1 MPYSSTRPCERANRG
16 RGTISGL
23 FYVRGA
29 APLNLPDRA
38 GKRSE
43 TERNLETG
51 ASMEKTIERTDLI
64 RWDLSILY
72 ADITDPRLDSDLKDL
87 TAMAR
92 HFSVT
97 YKGKLAE
104 LLGAAIRDYSEIEML
119 SGKINSYLFLREST
133 DLTNAAI
140 KAKHAAF
147 QRELSA
153 VRGEHLTF
161 FELEL
166 VQLTDDTL
174 KTFYERDPVVIKH
187 RPWIEHIR
195 TFKPHFLTE
204 PVESAL
210 VKRSPFNSGSWSDF
224 FDEVEADLNFEFRG
238 ATKNLTEMMH
248 LIAES
253 KDGAERAE
261 ALQCVNSGLVG
272 PFAKYSAQTLY
283 MVAGLKAVED
293 KERGYAHPMDLRNK
307 ANRIPDSV
315 VNVLHNAV
323 TTLGG
328 SLTRRYYKLKARHL
342 GLTLLRWSDRN
353 APMPFA
359 DTTMIPFDEAAGI
372 VTNSYESF
380 SPTLTTVVKSFF
392 ADRRIDVPVVK
403 EKRSGAFNSSHV
415 LPGGKPVS
423 FTLMNYLG
431 SNRDVMTLAHE
442 LGHGVH
448 GILAG
453 EAQGPLMFHAPIAYC
468 ETASVFGEMTTFTF
482 LKNRLVRSGDNS
494 SLLALIMAKIDST
507 INTVVR
513 QIGFSN
519 FERRLHG
526 MDESYA
532 VWKEPL
538 KRSVEELDA
547 IWLKTAQEL
556 YGKQGEIFTYE
567 NSEHLWAYIP
577 HFHSPFYVYGYA
589 FGELLTQSLF
599 AQRQRLGAKFEPL
612 YLDLLRSGA
621 TKDVVELLAPF
632 GLDARN
638 EAFWRDGITVSL
650 GALIEEAEQLSRQ
663 MGVI

>member
-1 MPYSSTRPCERANRG
+1 MAN
-16 RGTISGL
+16 
-23 FYVRGA
+23 
-29 APLNLPDRA
+29 
-38 GKRSE
+38 
-43 TERNLETG
+43 
-51 ASMEKTIERTDLI
+51 TIESTEQI

-72 ADITDPRLDSDLKDL
+72 TDIADPRLDSDLSEL
-87 TAMAR
+87 TAMAK
-92 HFSVT
+92 HFSLT

-104 LLGAAIRDYSEIEML
+104 LLGGAIRDYSEIEML
-119 SGKINSYLFLREST
+119 SGKITSYLFLREST

-140 KAKHAAF
+140 KAKHAGF

-153 VRGEHLTF
+153 LRGEHLTF

-166 VQLTDDTL
+166 VQLSDDTL
-174 KTFYERDPVVIKH
+174 KTFYARDLVVSKH

-195 TFKPHFLTE
+195 TFKRHFLTE

-210 VKRSPFNSGSWSDF
+210 MKRSPFDSSSWSDF

-238 ATKNLTEMMH
+238 GMKNLTEMMH

-253 KDGAERAE
+253 KDAAERAE
-261 ALQCVNSGLVG
+261 ALQCVNGGLAG
-272 PFAKYSAQTLY
+272 PFAKYAAQTLY

-328 SLTRRYYKLKARHL
+328 SLSRRYYKLKARHL
-342 GLTLLRWSDRN
+342 GLTVMRWSDRN

-372 VTNSYESF
+372 VTSSYESF
-380 SPTLTTVVKSFF
+380 SPTLTSVVKSFF

-423 FTLMNYLG
+423 YTLMNYLG

-453 EAQGPLMFHAPIAYC
+453 DAQGPLMFHAPIAYC

-482 LKNRLVRSGDNS
+482 LKDRLVRSGDKN

-526 MDESYA
+526 MDESYTH
-532 VWKEPL
+532 WTEPK

-556 YGKQGEIFTYE
+556 YGQEGEIFTYE

-599 AQRQRLGAKFEPL
+599 AQRQRLGARFEPL
-612 YLDLLRSGA
+612 YLELLRSGS

-638 EAFWRDGITVSL
+638 EAFWKDGITVSL
-650 GALIEEAEQLSRQ
+650 GALIEEAEQLSRA

>member
-1 MPYSSTRPCERANRG
+1 MAN
-16 RGTISGL
+16 
-23 FYVRGA
+23 
-29 APLNLPDRA
+29 
-38 GKRSE
+38 
-43 TERNLETG
+43 
-51 ASMEKTIERTDLI
+51 TIESTELT

-72 ADITDPRLDSDLKDL
+72 SDIYDPRLDSDLSAL
-87 TAMAR
+87 TDMSME
-92 HFSVT
+92 FSRK

-104 LLGAAIRDYSEIEML
+104 LLGGVIRDYAEIEML
-119 SGKINSYLFLREST
+119 SGKITSYLFLREST

-140 KAKHAAF
+140 KAKHAGF

-153 VRGEHLTF
+153 IRGEHLTF

-166 VQLTDDTL
+166 VQLGDDTL
-174 KTFYERDPVVIKH
+174 KAFYERDPVVSKH

-195 TFKPHFLTE
+195 TFKRHFLSE
-204 PVESAL
+204 PVEAAL
-210 VKRSPFNSGSWSDF
+210 VKRSPFDSSSWGDF

-238 ATKNLTEMMH
+238 GTKNLTEMMH
-248 LIAES
+248 VIAES
-253 KDGAERAE
+253 KDAAERAE
-261 ALQCVNSGLVG
+261 ALHCVNGGLAG
-272 PFAKYSAQTLY
+272 PFAKYAAQTLY

-293 KERGYAHPMDLRNK
+293 KERGYAHPMDFRNK
-307 ANRIPDSV
+307 ANRIPDAV

-328 SLTRRYYKLKARHL
+328 SLSRRYYKLKARHL
-342 GLTLLRWSDRN
+342 GLTVMRWSDRN

-359 DTTMIPFDEAAGI
+359 DTTVIPFDEAAGI
-372 VTNSYESF
+372 VTSSYESF
-380 SPTLTTVVKSFF
+380 SPTLTSIVKGFF
-392 ADRRIDVPVVK
+392 ADRRIDVPVMK

-423 FTLMNYLG
+423 YTLMNYLG

-482 LKNRLVRSGDNS
+482 LKERLIRGGDRK

-519 FERRLHG
+519 FERRIHG
-526 MDESYA
+526 MDESYTT
-532 VWKEPL
+532 WTEP
-538 KRSVEELDA
+538 KKHSIEELDA

-556 YGKQGEIFTYE
+556 YGQDGDIFTYE

-589 FGELLTQSLF
+589 FGELLTQSLY
-599 AQRQRLGAKFEPL
+599 AQRERLGVKFEPL
-612 YLDLLRSGA
+612 YLDLLRSGS

-650 GALIEEAEQLSRQ
+650 GALIEEAEQLSLN
-663 MGVI
+663 MGVK

>member
-1 MPYSSTRPCERANRG
+1 
-16 RGTISGL
+16 
-23 FYVRGA
+23 
-29 APLNLPDRA
+29 
-38 GKRSE
+38 
-43 TERNLETG
+43 
-51 ASMEKTIERTDLI
+51 MESTIESTKEI

-72 ADITDPRLDSDLKDL
+72 SDIADPRLDSDLSEL
-87 TAMAR
+87 MAMAK
-92 HFSVT
+92 HFSQT

-104 LLGAAIRDYSEIEML
+104 LLGGAIREYSEIEML
-119 SGKINSYLFLREST
+119 NGKITSYLFLREST

-153 VRGEHLTF
+153 MRGEHLTF

-166 VQLTDDTL
+166 VQLSDDTL
-174 KTFYERDPVVIKH
+174 KTFYGSDAVVAKH

-195 TFKPHFLTE
+195 TFKPHFLIE

-210 VKRSPFNSGSWSDF
+210 TKRSPFDSSSWSDF

-238 ATKNLTEMMH
+238 TSKNLTEMLH
-248 LIAES
+248 LITES
-253 KDGAERAE
+253 KDTGERSA
-261 ALQCVNSGLVG
+261 ALKSVNDGLAG
-272 PFAKYSAQTLY
+272 PFAKYAAQTLY
-283 MVAGLKAVED
+283 VVAGLKAVGD
-293 KERGYAHPMDLRNK
+293 KERGYAHPMEVRNK

-315 VNVLHNAV
+315 VHVLHNAV

-328 SLTRRYYKLKARHL
+328 SLTRRYYQLKARHL
-342 GLTLLRWSDRN
+342 GLPVLRWSDRN

-359 DTTMIPFDEAAGI
+359 DTTMIPFREAADI
-372 VTNSYESF
+372 VTTSYESF
-380 SPTLTTVVKSFF
+380 SPTLTALVKTFF
-392 ADRRIDVPVVK
+392 TDRRIDVPVVK

-423 FTLMNYLG
+423 YTLLNYLG

-482 LKNRLVRSGDNS
+482 LKDRLVRSGDKH
-494 SLLALIMAKIDST
+494 SLLALIMSKIDST

-526 MDESYA
+526 MDDSYA
-532 VWKEPL
+532 TWTAPT

-556 YGKQGEIFTYE
+556 YGAEGEIFTYE
-567 NSEHLWAYIP
+567 NCSHLWAYIP

-612 YLDLLRSGA
+612 YLDLLRSGS

-632 GLDARN
+632 DLDARN
-638 EAFWRDGITVSL
+638 EAFWKDGITVSL
-650 GALIEEAEQLSRQ
+650 GALIEEAEQLSRA

>member
-1 MPYSSTRPCERANRG
+1 MVKE
-16 RGTISGL
+16 
-23 FYVRGA
+23 
-29 APLNLPDRA
+29 
-38 GKRSE
+38 
-43 TERNLETG
+43 
-51 ASMEKTIERTDLI
+51 
-64 RWDLSILY
+64 
-72 ADITDPRLDSDLKDL
+72 
-87 TAMAR
+87 
-92 HFSVT
+92 FSLT

-104 LLGAAIRDYSEIEML
+104 LLGGAIQDYAEIEML
-119 SGKINSYLFLREST
+119 SGKITSYLFLREST

-140 KAKHAAF
+140 KARHAGF

-153 VRGEHLTF
+153 IRGEHLTF

-166 VQLTDDTL
+166 VQLGDDTL
-174 KTFYERDPVVIKH
+174 KAFYGRDPVVSKH

-195 TFKPHFLTE
+195 TFKRHFLSE
-204 PVESAL
+204 PVEAAL
-210 VKRSPFNSGSWSDF
+210 VKRSPFDSSSWGDF

-238 ATKNLTEMMH
+238 GTKNLTEMMH
-248 LIAES
+248 VIAES
-253 KDGAERAE
+253 KDAAERAE
-261 ALQCVNSGLVG
+261 ALCCVNGGLAG
-272 PFAKYSAQTLY
+272 PFAKYAAQTLY

-293 KERGYAHPMDLRNK
+293 KERGYAHPMDFRNK
-307 ANRIPDSV
+307 ANRIPDAV

-328 SLTRRYYKLKARHL
+328 SLSRRYYKLKARHL
-342 GLTLLRWSDRN
+342 GLTVMRWSDRN

-359 DTTMIPFDEAAGI
+359 DTTVIPFDEAAGI
-372 VTNSYESF
+372 VTGSYESF
-380 SPTLTTVVKSFF
+380 SPTLTSIVKGFF
-392 ADRRIDVPVVK
+392 ADRRIDVPVMK

-423 FTLMNYLG
+423 YTLMNYLG

-448 GILAG
+448 GMLAG

-482 LKNRLVRSGDNS
+482 LKERLIRGGDRK

-519 FERRLHG
+519 FERRIHG
-526 MDESYA
+526 MDESYTT
-532 VWKEPL
+532 WTEP
-538 KRSVEELDA
+538 KKHSVEELDA
-547 IWLKTAQEL
+547 IWLRTAQEL
-556 YGKQGEIFTYE
+556 YGQDGDIFTYE

-589 FGELLTQSLF
+589 FGELLTQSLY
-599 AQRQRLGAKFEPL
+599 AQRERLGVKFEPL
-612 YLDLLRSGA
+612 YLDLLRSGS

-650 GALIEEAEQLSRQ
+650 GALIEEAEQLSLN
-663 MGVI
+663 MGVK

>member
-1 MPYSSTRPCERANRG
+1 
-16 RGTISGL
+16 
-23 FYVRGA
+23 
-29 APLNLPDRA
+29 
-38 GKRSE
+38 
-43 TERNLETG
+43 
-51 ASMEKTIERTDLI
+51 MEKTVESTELI

-72 ADITDPRLDSDLKDL
+72 TDINDPRLDADLREL
-87 TAMAR
+87 TAMAK
-92 HFSVT
+92 HFSET
-97 YKGKLAE
+97 YKGKLADS
-104 LLGAAIRDYSEIEML
+104 LGGAIRDYSEIEML

-153 VRGEHLTF
+153 IRGEHLTF

-166 VQLTDDTL
+166 VQLTEETL
-174 KTFYERDPVVIKH
+174 KTFYERDAVVSKH

-195 TFKPHFLTE
+195 TFKRHFLSE

-210 VKRSPFNSGSWSDF
+210 VKRSPFDSSAWADF

-238 ATKNLTEMMH
+238 SAKNLTEMMH

-253 KDGAERAE
+253 KDAAERAE
-261 ALQCVNSGLVG
+261 ALQTVNSGLAG

-328 SLTRRYYKLKARHL
+328 TLTRRYYKLKARHL
-342 GLTLLRWSDRN
+342 GLTVMRWSDRN

-359 DTTMIPFDEAAGI
+359 DMTMIPFDEAAAI
-372 VTNSYESF
+372 VKGSYESF
-380 SPTLTTVVKSFF
+380 SPTLTSLVKGFF
-392 ADRRIDVPVVK
+392 ADRRIDVPVAK

-482 LKNRLVRSGDNS
+482 LKERLIRAGDKQ

-526 MDESYA
+526 MDESYTT
-532 VWKEPL
+532 WSEPK

-556 YGKQGEIFTYE
+556 YGKEGEIFTYE

-589 FGELLTQSLF
+589 FGELLTQSLY

-612 YLDLLRSGA
+612 YLELLRSGA

-638 EAFWRDGITVSL
+638 EAFWKDGITVSL
-650 GALIEEAEQLSRQ
+650 GALIEEAEQLSRG

>member
-1 MPYSSTRPCERANRG
+1 MTN
-16 RGTISGL
+16 
-23 FYVRGA
+23 
-29 APLNLPDRA
+29 
-38 GKRSE
+38 
-43 TERNLETG
+43 
-51 ASMEKTIERTDLI
+51 TIESTDLI

-72 ADITDPRLDSDLKDL
+72 ADIADPRLDSDLSAL
-87 TAMAR
+87 TAMAK
-92 HFSVT
+92 HFSLT

-104 LLGAAIRDYSEIEML
+104 LLGGAIRDYSEIEML
-119 SGKINSYLFLREST
+119 SGKITSYLFLREST

-153 VRGEHLTF
+153 IRGEHLTF

-166 VQLTDDTL
+166 VQLGDDTV
-174 KTFYERDPVVIKH
+174 KTFYERDPVVSKH

-195 TFKPHFLTE
+195 TFKRHFLTE

-210 VKRSPFNSGSWSDF
+210 VKRSPFDSSSWSDF

-238 ATKNLTEMMH
+238 AMKNLTEMMH

-253 KDGAERAE
+253 KDAAARADG
-261 ALQCVNSGLVG
+261 LKCVNQGIAG

-293 KERGYAHPMDLRNK
+293 KERGYPPQMALRNK

-315 VNVLHNAV
+315 VAVLHNAV

-328 SLTRRYYKLKARHL
+328 TLTRRYYKLKARHL
-342 GLTLLRWSDRN
+342 GLGVMRWSDRN

-359 DTTMIPFDEAAGI
+359 DTTRIPFDEAAGI
-372 VTNSYESF
+372 VKSSYESF
-380 SPTLTTVVKSFF
+380 SPTLTALVKTFF
-392 ADRRIDVPVVK
+392 TDRRIDVPVVK

-415 LPGGKPVS
+415 LPGGKAVS
-423 FTLMNYLG
+423 YTLLNYLG

-482 LKNRLVRSGDNS
+482 LKDRLFRSGDKP

-526 MDESYA
+526 MEESYTT
-532 VWKEPL
+532 WTEPK

-556 YGKQGEIFTYE
+556 YGKEGEIFTYE

-589 FGELLTQSLF
+589 FGELLPQSLF
-599 AQRQRLGAKFEPL
+599 AQRQRLGANFEPL
-612 YLDLLRSGA
+612 YLELLRSGA

-632 GLDARN
+632 GLEARN
-638 EAFWRDGITVSL
+638 EAFWKDGITVSL
-650 GALIEEAEQLSRQ
+650 GALIEEAEQLSRA

>member
-1 MPYSSTRPCERANRG
+1 MAN
-16 RGTISGL
+16 
-23 FYVRGA
+23 
-29 APLNLPDRA
+29 
-38 GKRSE
+38 
-43 TERNLETG
+43 
-51 ASMEKTIERTDLI
+51 TIESTDLT
-64 RWDLSILY
+64 RWDLTILY
-72 ADITDPRLDSDLKDL
+72 SDINDPRLDSDLSAL
-87 TAMAR
+87 TAMVKE
-92 HFSVT
+92 FSHT

-104 LLGAAIRDYSEIEML
+104 LLGGAIQHYAEIEML
-119 SGKINSYLFLREST
+119 SGKITSYLFLREST

-140 KAKHAAF
+140 KAKHAGF
-147 QRELSA
+147 QRQLSA
-153 VRGEHLTF
+153 IRGEHLTF

-166 VQLTDDTL
+166 VQLGDNIL
-174 KTFYERDPVVIKH
+174 KAFYERNPIVSKH

-195 TFKPHFLTE
+195 TFKRHFLSE
-204 PVESAL
+204 PVEAAL
-210 VKRSPFNSGSWSDF
+210 VKRSPFDSSSWGDF

-248 LIAES
+248 AIAES
-253 KDGAERAE
+253 KDAAERAE
-261 ALQCVNSGLVG
+261 ALHCVNGGLAG
-272 PFAKYSAQTLY
+272 PFAKYAAQTLY

-293 KERGYAHPMDLRNK
+293 KERGYAHPMDFRNK
-307 ANRIPDSV
+307 ANRIPDAV
-315 VNVLHNAV
+315 VSVLHNAV

-328 SLTRRYYKLKARHL
+328 TLSRRYYKLKMRHL
-342 GLTLLRWSDRN
+342 GLTVLRWSDRN

-359 DTTMIPFDEAAGI
+359 DTTVIPFDEAAGI
-372 VTNSYESF
+372 VTSSYESF
-380 SPTLTTVVKSFF
+380 SPTLTSIVKGFF
-392 ADRRIDVPVVK
+392 ADHRIDVPVMK

-423 FTLMNYLG
+423 YTLMNYLG

-468 ETASVFGEMTTFTF
+468 ETASVFGEMTTFMF
-482 LKNRLVRSGDNS
+482 LKERLIRAGDRK

-519 FERRLHG
+519 FERRIHG
-526 MDESYA
+526 MDESYTT
-532 VWKEPL
+532 WTEP
-538 KRSVEELDA
+538 KKHSVEELDA

-556 YGKQGEIFTYE
+556 YGQDGDIFTYE

-589 FGELLTQSLF
+589 FGELLTQSLY
-599 AQRQRLGAKFEPL
+599 AQRERLGASFEPL
-612 YLDLLRSGA
+612 YLDLLRSGS

-638 EAFWRDGITVSL
+638 EAFWRDGITISL
-650 GALIEEAEQLSRQ
+650 GALIEEAEQLSLN
-663 MGVI
+663 MGVR

>member
-1 MPYSSTRPCERANRG
+1 MAN
-16 RGTISGL
+16 
-23 FYVRGA
+23 
-29 APLNLPDRA
+29 
-38 GKRSE
+38 
-43 TERNLETG
+43 
-51 ASMEKTIERTDLI
+51 TIESTDEV
-64 RWDLSILY
+64 RWDLSALY
-72 ADITDPRLDSDLKDL
+72 AEITDPRLDSDLRDL
-87 TAMAR
+87 TTMAKQ
-92 HFSVT
+92 FSLK

-104 LLGAAIRDYSEIEML
+104 LLGAAIKDYSEIEML
-119 SGKINSYLFLREST
+119 SGKITSYLFLREST
-133 DLTNAAI
+133 DLANAAI

-147 QRELSA
+147 QRELGA
-153 VRGEHLTF
+153 IRGEHLTF

-166 VQLTDDTL
+166 VQLSDETL
-174 KTFYERDPVVIKH
+174 NTFYEQDPFVSKH
-187 RPWIEHIR
+187 RPWIDHIR
-195 TFKPHFLTE
+195 TFKRHFLSE

-210 VKRSPFNSGSWSDF
+210 VKRSPFDSSSWSDF
-224 FDEVEADLNFEFRG
+224 FDEVEADLNFDFRG
-238 ATKNLTEMMH
+238 SSKNLTEMMH

-253 KDGAERAE
+253 KDAAERAE
-261 ALQCVNSGLVG
+261 ALKCVNGGLAG
-272 PFAKYSAQTLY
+272 PFAKYAAQTLY

-323 TTLGG
+323 TSLGG
-328 SLTRRYYKLKARHL
+328 SLTRRYYRLKTRHL
-342 GLTLLRWSDRN
+342 GLPLLRWSDRN

-372 VTNSYESF
+372 VTSSYESF
-380 SPTLTTVVKSFF
+380 SPTLTSVVKSFF
-392 ADRRIDVPVVK
+392 ADRRIDVPVRK

-415 LPGGKPVS
+415 LPGAKPVS
-423 FTLMNYLG
+423 YTLMNYLG

-448 GILAG
+448 GMLAG

-482 LKNRLVRSGDNS
+482 LKDRLVRSGDKD
-494 SLLALIMAKIDST
+494 SLLSLIMAKIDST

-532 VWKEPL
+532 TWTEPK
-538 KRSVEELDA
+538 KRSVEELDGL
-547 IWLKTAQEL
+547 WLKTAQEL
-556 YGKQGEIFTYE
+556 YGQEGEIFSYK

-589 FGELLTQSLF
+589 FGELLTQSLY
-599 AQRQRLGAKFEPL
+599 AQRRRLGAKFEPL

-632 GLDARN
+632 DLDARN
-638 EAFWRDGITVSL
+638 EAFWKDGITVSL
-650 GALIEEAEQLSRQ
+650 GALIEEAEQLSRD

>member
-1 MPYSSTRPCERANRG
+1 
-16 RGTISGL
+16 
-23 FYVRGA
+23 
-29 APLNLPDRA
+29 
-38 GKRSE
+38 
-43 TERNLETG
+43 
-51 ASMEKTIERTDLI
+51 MESTIESTKEI
-64 RWDLSILY
+64 RWDLGILY
-72 ADITDPRLDSDLKDL
+72 SDITDPRLDSDLTEL
-87 TAMAR
+87 TAMAK
-92 HFSVT
+92 HFSRT

-104 LLGAAIRDYSEIEML
+104 LLGGAIRDYSEIEML
-119 SGKINSYLFLREST
+119 GGKITSYLFLREST
-133 DLTNAAI
+133 DLTNAVI

-153 VRGEHLTF
+153 MRGEHLTF

-166 VQLTDDTL
+166 VQLSDETL
-174 KTFYERDPVVIKH
+174 KKFYGSDPLVAKH
-187 RPWIEHIR
+187 RPWIEHVR
-195 TFKPHFLTE
+195 TFKPHFLSE

-210 VKRSPFNSGSWSDF
+210 TKRSPFDSSSWSDF

-238 ATKNLTEMMH
+238 ASKNLTEMLH
-248 LIAES
+248 LITES
-253 KDGAERAE
+253 KDTDERAE
-261 ALQCVNSGLVG
+261 ALKAVNAGLEG
-272 PFAKYSAQTLY
+272 PFGKYSAQTLY

-293 KERGYAHPMDLRNK
+293 KERGYAHPMDVRNK

-342 GLTLLRWSDRN
+342 GLPVLRWSDRN

-359 DTTMIPFDEAAGI
+359 DTTVIPFAEAAEI
-372 VTNSYESF
+372 VTTSYESF
-380 SPTLTTVVKSFF
+380 SPTLTSLVKTFF
-392 ADRRIDVPVVK
+392 TDRRIDVPVVK

-423 FTLMNYLG
+423 YTLLNYLG

-482 LKNRLVRSGDNS
+482 LKDRLIRSGDKH
-494 SLLALIMAKIDST
+494 SLLALIMSKIDST

-526 MDESYA
+526 MDDSYSTWA
-532 VWKEPL
+532 APT

-547 IWLKTAQEL
+547 IWLKTAKEL
-556 YGKQGEIFTYE
+556 YGEEGEIFTYE
-567 NSEHLWAYIP
+567 NCSHLWAYIP

-612 YLDLLRSGA
+612 YLALLRSGS

-632 GLDARN
+632 DLDARN
-638 EAFWRDGITVSL
+638 QAFWNDGITVSL
-650 GALIEEAEQLSRQ
+650 GALIEEAEELSRAI
-663 MGVI
+663 GVI

>member
-1 MPYSSTRPCERANRG
+1 MASTIDSTNQ
-16 RGTISGL
+16 
-23 FYVRGA
+23 V
-29 APLNLPDRA
+29 
-38 GKRSE
+38 
-43 TERNLETG
+43 
-51 ASMEKTIERTDLI
+51 

-72 ADITDPRLDSDLKDL
+72 SDIEDPRLDSDLSSL
-87 TAMAR
+87 AAMAK
-92 HFSVT
+92 HFSLT

-104 LLGAAIRDYSEIEML
+104 LLGSAIRDYAEIEML
-119 SGKINSYLFLREST
+119 SGKITSYLFLREST
-133 DLTNAAI
+133 DLANAAI

-153 VRGEHLTF
+153 LRGEHLTF
-161 FELEL
+161 LELEL
-166 VQLTDDTL
+166 VQLGDDTL
-174 KTFYERDPVVIKH
+174 KKWYESDPVVAKH

-195 TFKPHFLTE
+195 VFKRHFLTE

-210 VKRSPFNSGSWSDF
+210 TKRSPFDSSSWSEF
-224 FDEVEADLNFEFRG
+224 FDEVEADLEFNFRG
-238 ATKNLTEMMH
+238 AVKNMTEMVH
-248 LIAES
+248 LLTES
-253 KDGAERAE
+253 KDAGERAE
-261 ALQCVNSGLVG
+261 AMKCINDGLG
-272 PFAKYSAQTLY
+272 GSFAKYAAQTLY

-293 KERGYAHPMDLRNK
+293 KERGYAHPMDFRNK

-315 VNVLHNAV
+315 VDVLHKSV

-342 GLTLLRWSDRN
+342 GFPLLRWSDRN

-359 DTTMIPFDEAAGI
+359 DTTVIPFDEAADI
-372 VTNSYESF
+372 VATSYESF
-380 SPTLTTVVKSFF
+380 SPTLTAIVKSFF
-392 ADRRIDVPVVK
+392 ADRCIDAPVVK
-403 EKRSGAFNSSHV
+403 EKRHGAFNSSHV
-415 LPGGKPVS
+415 LPGGRPIS
-423 FTLMNYLG
+423 YTLMNYLG
-431 SNRDVMTLAHE
+431 SNKDVMTLAHE

-482 LKNRLVRSGDNS
+482 LKDRLIRSGDKN

-526 MDESYA
+526 MDDSYTA
-532 VWKEPL
+532 WTEPR
-538 KRSVEELDA
+538 KRSVEELSP

-556 YGKQGEIFTYE
+556 YGEEGEIFTYE
-567 NSEHLWAYIP
+567 NCGHLWAYIP

-599 AQRQRLGAKFEPL
+599 AQRRRLGASFEPL
-612 YLDLLRSGA
+612 YLELLRSGS

-632 GLDARN
+632 GLDARS
-638 EAFWRDGITVSL
+638 EAFWKDGITVSL
-650 GALIEEAEQLSRQ
+650 GALIEEAEQMSRA